1 MDPMWAPFSNMGA
14 PMALPPAP
22 FPIIFQPSAPFP
34 KPFQPPKPSPKAAQ
48 PTEPSSP
55 EPAQPRRL
63 SYASYDEPRY
73 SRLLVVPEGKYRFL
87 RRHFASFGDIEEVWG
102 PISGSGTA
110 KKNPRGPV
118 FVKYARSSQALL
130 ALEASVQVPGIS
142 QVYLAQSRVPGKS
155 NELVVDV
162 QKLTEIHITV
172 LPSFNKNHL
181 VKTFQVYGAIV
192 SCSFIK
198 NKVEE
203 SKHLAII
210 KFSKASEAALAIE
223 ECDKRFQAV
232 WAEPKPDP
240 PKHPELRF
248 GVYGTQQG
256 TTKHEVQGATL
267 NTICKNTSLAK
278 VVTEPSKVSESKS
291 PVNNTKQ
298 KTTCKEVQES
308 SVNTLGKTTS
318 LSEMVTKPSELS
330 ESNSLMANPKYE
342 TTSNEVEVSSSNTL
356 GKSTRITEPS
366 KLSESNSPIANP
378 KHKTTSNE
386 VEVSS
391 SNTLGKDTKR
401 VKPAMKPVASSES
414 KFPVNNPKHKTT
426 NNEVEVSSSNTLD
439 KHTKWNQKPTAPSV
453 ICTEK
458 KTVTSEMQWSN
469 LIPVVSRTT
478 LNVPVNRTESKP
490 GGTGQNTIT
499 HRISSSNLII
509 LGSEPGSSVDSS
521 TRSKIEQKRSRTC
534 RSNLITL
541 ASVDNTTSSEPA
553 ARAPESSVNYRVNHT
568 EEKINFTSAEENNL
582 IALGYSANEVQQ
594 VFKPPEHYGYEYY
607 VGGTDYSAALSEPSM
622 HPPGTNLHSYYYT
635 SGVEQQAD
643 DHSVKESNLMSSG
656 YSTYLPVS
664 VTQPLEPSVCPIYES
679 TAEPEV
685 KSAEIQHDT
694 VFTTDKSLKSSEW
707 KFYMGG
713 ARRKKKNQ
721 GNSLLTSVDPPD
733 LASVERGNTRK
744 QESISRHLLMFS
756 EFPLTEEQIFGLFD
770 VIPGL
775 ESCETR
781 PGLRS
786 KRVYAMV
793 QYRNV
798 ASAVYAK
805 HRLHGLEYPLGNQLH
820 VSFMKDKIHGT
831 QLLQEMATQLVTSHL
846 ASMIWDNN
854 WAPQLLRSAESW
866 IPPPRL
872 QTDAALPSYKRKAP
886 PDSSI
891 RERLLIIFDPCPLP
905 QNVLDNVLSRFG
917 HFIASHLIP
926 GKNGAY
932 AMFAERASASDAIA
946 MLHGKTVNDV
956 KLKVTLSDLPTDD
969 FSKRQRLF

>member
-1 MDPMWAPFSNMGA
+1 RRENYGGLQSERNPLVVVCFQWRALLSGLEAFPPAEAWRTPHSRHGPHVGAFLQHGRPHGPAAGPFPHHIPAVSAPSQ
-14 PMALPPAP
+14 ALPAAEAFAQGRPADGAV
-22 FPIIFQPSAPFP
+22 FSRARPSRAG
-34 KPFQPPKPSPKAAQ
+34 
-48 PTEPSSP
+48 
-55 EPAQPRRL
+55 L

-308 SVNTLGKTTS
+308 SVNTLGK
-318 LSEMVTKPSELS
+318 
-330 ESNSLMANPKYE
+330 
-342 TTSNEVEVSSSNTL
+342 
-356 GKSTRITEPS
+356 STRITEPS

-391 SNTLGKDTKR
+391 SNTLDKDTKR

-786 KRVYAMV
+786 KR
-793 QYRNV
+793 
-798 ASAVYAK
+798 
-805 HRLHGLEYPLGNQLH
+805 GNE
-820 VSFMKDKIHGT
+820 K
-831 QLLQEMATQLVTSHL
+831 
-846 ASMIWDNN
+846 
-854 WAPQLLRSAESW
+854 
-866 IPPPRL
+866 
-872 QTDAALPSYKRKAP
+872 Y
-886 PDSSI
+886 
-891 RERLLIIFDPCPLP
+891 
-905 QNVLDNVLSRFG
+905 
-917 HFIASHLIP
+917 
-926 GKNGAY
+926 
-932 AMFAERASASDAIA
+932 
-946 MLHGKTVNDV
+946 
-956 KLKVTLSDLPTDD
+956 
-969 FSKRQRLF
+969 